1 MKRILTPALF
11 TALFTALFVAACSSP
26 DMTTS
31 LESAIRATLPNAE
44 TTGADGVDGAA
55 GTDSVVVAVS
65 VVDPS
70 TGVDLHIHGD
80 RLFHAAST
88 MKVPVMIEVFRQ
100 VQAGRFAMSD
110 EIVLKNEFRSIVD
123 SSTFSIEDDSDDSS
137 YAHLGSPMSLADLTY
152 NMIIVSSNLATN
164 LVIDVLSAD
173 SVQATSERLGTTHM
187 QTLRGVEDLK
197 AYEQGLSN
205 RTTSRDLARLM
216 THLMN
221 GTAVSRQADAAM
233 RQILFDQR
241 FNEMIPAG
249 LPDDVQVAHKT
260 GQITRIN
267 HDAAI
272 VYPPDAEPYVLVILV
287 EGMDDH
293 AASAALG
300 ARISGIV
307 HEHLRGGS

>member
-1 MKRILTPALF
+1 MKRILLLAL
-11 TALFTALFVAACSSP
+11 VMAACSTP
-26 DMTTS
+26 DMTTP
-31 LESAIRATLPNAE
+31 LERTIRATLAE
-44 TTGADGVDGAA
+44 ADSAR
-55 GTDSVVVAVS
+55 TPDSSQVTVAVS

-70 TGVDLHIHGD
+70 TGFELHVNGD

-100 VQAGRFAMSD
+100 VIAGRYAMSD
-110 EIVLKNEFRSIVD
+110 EIVLRNEFRSIVD
-123 SSTFSIEDDSDDSS
+123 GSLFSIEDDSDDAS

-164 LVIDVLSAD
+164 LLMDVLSAD

-197 AYEQGLSN
+197 AFEQGLSN
-205 RTTSRDLARLM
+205 RATSKDLARLM

-221 GTAVSRQADAAM
+221 GTAVSRQADASM

-241 FNEMIPAG
+241 FNDMIPAG
-249 LPDDVQVAHKT
+249 LPPEVRVAHKT

-272 VYPPDAEPYVLVILV
+272 VYPPNAEPYVLVILV

-300 ARISGIV
+300 ARIARHV
-307 HEHLRGGS
+307 HEHLRGGA

>member
-1 MKRILTPALF
+1 MKRFLTPALF
-11 TALFTALFVAACSSP
+11 MALFMAACSSP
-26 DMTTS
+26 DMTTP
-31 LESAIRATLPNAE
+31 LETAIRLALPHAE
-44 TTGADGVDGAA
+44 SGTEGADGTA
-55 GTDSVVVAVS
+55 SVVVAVS

-70 TGVDLHIHGD
+70 TGVDLHINGD

-100 VQAGRFAMSD
+100 VQAGRFAMTD

-137 YAHLGSPMSLADLTY
+137 YAHLGTPMSLADLTY

-164 LVIDVLSAD
+164 LVMDVLSAD

-205 RTTSRDLARLM
+205 RATSRDLARLL

-221 GTAVSRQADAAM
+221 GSAVSRQADAAM

-293 AASAALG
+293 TASAALG
-300 ARISGIV
+300 ARIAEVV